1 MRAVTTVIE
10 SSPLTVRELARAV
23 GAEDQWVLRLVEVE
37 RSEERRVGKECL
49 E

>member
-37 RSEERRVGKECL
+37 ILHVDRKSVV
-49 E
+49 